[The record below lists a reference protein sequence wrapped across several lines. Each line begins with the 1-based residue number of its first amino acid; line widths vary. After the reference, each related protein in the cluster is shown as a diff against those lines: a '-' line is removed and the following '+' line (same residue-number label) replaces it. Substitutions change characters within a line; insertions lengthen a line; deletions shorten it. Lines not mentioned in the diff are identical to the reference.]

1 MTETLSR
8 QPAPGPTA
16 APPAPRWGRTTLV
29 LVAGLVLV
37 AALGLVHVTQG
48 TSDIGPVDLLRLVF
62 GGGGGD
68 SRTLDVLIG
77 SRVPRLLAG
86 LVVGIALGVSGAL
99 LQSVARN
106 ALATPDTLGV
116 NAGAG
121 FAVVLVA
128 VLGTSLPALS
138 TTAVAFAGGLLAAG
152 LVLALSSGAAAG
164 PTRLVLAGMVV
175 TLALAAGSQA
185 LQLIDQESTVGLF
198 AWGDGSLVQSGTDE
212 TMQVLP
218 VIGVGVAAALL
229 LCRPLDI
236 LALGD
241 DTARVLGIKV
251 GIIRVVAVIVAVLL
265 AASAVSVAGKI
276 GFVGLLAPTVVRL
289 LGVHRLAGLIPAAA
303 VAGCV
308 VVLGADVLT
317 RAVLGGAAG
326 VDIPAGVVT
335 SLFGAPVLIWL
346 ARRHRDS
353 GPTRTPPAAG
363 HPAGRSTRYFAVI
376 VVVVSALLVAAVVV
390 SMLIGDRIVLL
401 GDVMNWIRGTAGGGV
416 TFVLDQR
423 FPRVVLCLLT
433 GAALALAGAA
443 VQAVARNPLAEP
455 GILGVTGGAGVG
467 AVALIVLVPGAS
479 AVSVSGVAAI
489 GAVAAF
495 VGVYLLAWRR
505 GMSPDR
511 LVLVGVGMGALTA
524 AITTALVVRR
534 QYDIGPALVWLAGS
548 TYGRSLTDAGPV
560 AVMLVL
566 AVVLAVLSHRHLDLL
581 ALDEDTPRVLGVRL
595 EPVRLAIL
603 GVAVLLTAA
612 AVSAAG
618 VIGFVGLVAPHAARA
633 VVGGRHRRVLAVS
646 ALFGAT
652 LVCVAD
658 TVGRTVIAPGQLPA
672 GLLTALLGTP
682 YFLWLLWR
690 SRARGAA

>member
-1 MTETLSR
+1 MSE
-8 QPAPGPTA
+8 PTGTVQRLTVA
-16 APPAPRWGRTTLV
+16 GAPPAPRWGRATLV

-48 TSDIGPVDLLRLVF
+48 TSDIGPLDLLRLLV
-62 GGGGGD
+62 GD
-68 SRTLDVLIG
+68 GQGRALDVLVG

-86 LVVGIALGVSGAL
+86 LAVGVALGVAGTL
-99 LQSVARN
+99 LQSVGRN
-106 ALATPDTLGV
+106 ALATPDTLGI

-121 FAVVLVA
+121 FAVVLAA
-128 VLGTSLPALS
+128 VLGTSLPVLS
-138 TTAVAFAGGLLAAG
+138 TTVVAFVGGLLASG

-175 TLALAAGSQA
+175 TLALAAASQA
-185 LQLIDQESTVGLF
+185 LQLINQESTVGLF

-212 TMQVLP
+212 TLQVLP
-218 VIGVGVAAALL
+218 VIAVAVGTALVL
-229 LCRPLDI
+229 SRRLDI

-241 DTARVLGIKV
+241 DTARVLGVKV
-251 GIIRVVAVIVAVLL
+251 RAVRVVAVLAAVLL

-276 GFVGLLAPTVVRL
+276 GFVGLMAPVIVRL
-289 LGVHRLAGLIPAAA
+289 LGVHRIAALIPTAA
-303 VAGCV
+303 VAGCAI
-308 VVLGADVLT
+308 VLGADVLT

-335 SLFGAPVLIWL
+335 SLVGAPVLIWL
-346 ARRHRDS
+346 ARRHHDS

-363 HPAGRSTRYFAVI
+363 HPTGRSTTTFAVI
-376 VVVVSALLVAAVVV
+376 VVGVTALLATVVVV
-390 SMLIGDRIVLL
+390 SMLVGDRIVLL
-401 GDVMNWIRGTAGGGV
+401 GDVANWLHGTAGGGV
-416 TFVLDQR
+416 TYVLDQR
-423 FPRVVLCLLT
+423 FPRVVLCVLV
-433 GAALALAGAA
+433 GAALALAGTA

-455 GILGVTGGAGVG
+455 GILGVTGGASVG
-467 AVALIVLVPGAS
+467 AVAIIVLLPGAS
-479 AVSVSGVAAI
+479 AVSVSGAAAI
-489 GAVAAF
+489 GAFAAF
-495 VGVYLLAWRR
+495 TGVYLLAWRR

-511 LVLVGVGMGALTA
+511 LVLVGVGMGAFTT

-534 QYDIGPALVWLAGS
+534 EYDIGPALVWLSGS
-548 TYGRSLTDAGPV
+548 TYSRTVPDAGPV
-560 AVMLVL
+560 AVMLAV
-566 AVVLAVLSHRHLDLL
+566 AVVLAVVAHRHLDLL
-581 ALDEDTPRVLGVRL
+581 ALDDDMPRVLGVRL
-595 EPVRLAIL
+595 EPVRLTIL
-603 GVAVLLTAA
+603 VTAVLLSAA

-618 VIGFVGLVAPHAARA
+618 AISFVGLVAPHAARA
-633 VVGGRHRRVLAVS
+633 VVGGRHRRVLPVA

-690 SRARGAA
+690 SRTRG